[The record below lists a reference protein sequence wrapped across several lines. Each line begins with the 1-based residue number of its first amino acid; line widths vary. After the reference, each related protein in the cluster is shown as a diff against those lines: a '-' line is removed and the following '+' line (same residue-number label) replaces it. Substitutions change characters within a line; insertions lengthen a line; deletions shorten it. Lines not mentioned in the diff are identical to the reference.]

1 MMTCHELLGFMSP
14 PLANEILE
22 FAHENDKNLYKA
34 TMASVAESLKL
45 RPIFFERKSR
55 ADRHAAMLGM
65 LTRPRFEAVAANLI
79 RGWLVQ
85 GQSGMLSDF
94 LDALGV
100 PHQKGVV
107 EAFPEKVDDAKL
119 NQAVEALLAKHTPE
133 RVVVYLNAFCSMN
146 EVGWPNLEKML
157 DTDPR
162 LQLA

>member
-14 PLANEILE
+14 ALANEILE
-22 FAHENDKNLYKA
+22 FAHDSDKNLYKA
-34 TMASVAESLKL
+34 TMASVAEALKL
-45 RPIFFERKSR
+45 RPVFFERKSR
-55 ADRHAAMLGM
+55 ADRHASMLSM

-85 GQSGMLSDF
+85 GQSGMLADF

-107 EAFPEKVDDAKL
+107 ESFPEKVDDAKL
-119 NQAVEALLAKHTPE
+119 NQAVEVLLAKHTPE
-133 RVVVYLNAFCSMN
+133 RVVIYLNAFCSMN

-157 DTDPR
+157 DSDPR